1 MLWTIVLLEQVESIL
16 MIPRM
21 SENLGPDW
29 LPSPIRHLLFIF
41 ENGDLHRVEMSK
53 DSFWIRIEPLFTTQD
68 YIKYELVRSCLSP
81 SCSPLSGEVVT
92 RMWDICKMA
101 NFVNQQDARGP
112 VTLIVY

>member
-1 MLWTIVLLEQVESIL
+1 MLWTIVLLEQVKSGL
-16 MIPRM
+16 MFPRM

-29 LPSPIRHLLFIF
+29 FPSPVRRLLFIF

-53 DSFWIRIEPLFTTQD
+53 NSFWIRIEPLFTTQD
-68 YIKYELVRSCLSP
+68 YVKYELVRSCLTP
-81 SCSPLSGEVVT
+81 CSPLSGEIVT

-101 NFVNQQDARGP
+101 NFVSQQDTRRP